1 MALELAEKLR
11 RALGTLLVAAGLAC
25 TAPAH
30 AAVYHGAWDPSFGSA
45 FPDLGWRGEARF
57 FVPNACLAESGWV
70 FNFESCS
77 NFGMKIL
84 SAEVDFYK
92 LSDPTNPAF
101 QETLSFNVPSSFV
114 ASMKLENGLLVGLF
128 GTFDYFVASTLPL
141 AGGPHTDFV
150 LFFEDNLAR
159 MGFIS
164 DPPDGPKT
172 RGFSDRNAIITFRL
186 VPEPGSIALAAWALL
201 LLVPLVRS
209 RGASR
214 VDRAEP
220 ART

>member
-1 MALELAEKLR
+1 MALELAEKLK
-11 RALGTLLVAAGLAC
+11 RARATLLVAAGLAFA
-25 TAPAH
+25 APAQ
-30 AAVYHGAWDPSFGSA
+30 AVTYHGFWDPSFGSA
-45 FPDLGWRGEARF
+45 FPDLGWRGEATF
-57 FVPNACLAESGWV
+57 FVPDACLSESGLV

-84 SAEVDFYK
+84 GAEVEFYK

-101 QETLSFNVPSSFV
+101 QETLSFNVPSPFV
-114 ASMKLENGLLVGLF
+114 DSMRIENGSLTGLF
-128 GTFDYFVASTLPL
+128 GSFNYFVPSTLAL
-141 AGGPHTDFV
+141 AGGSYTDFR

-159 MGFIS
+159 MEFIS
-164 DPPDGPKT
+164 DPPGGSQT

-186 VPEPGSIALAAWALL
+186 VPEPGSFALAALVLL

-214 VDRAEP
+214 VNRAEP